1 MSATVVNPKDTDR
14 AEAYEL
20 WMQAPQPM
28 VTMFATLDV
37 TRLWRKAKREGLKF
51 NMLMCWCIGRAASRV
66 EQFRMLPV
74 GKDLVRYDRLG
85 INVIVVNKSGGINTC
100 DVPFSEDLRQF
111 NRDYLALTR
120 QVHDSCTHYD
130 ISADAMIIGTS
141 ALVETH
147 IDGVVGMYS
156 GIYNNPFLFW
166 GAVGK
171 HCFKRRIKLSF
182 QFHHTQMD
190 GLHAGRFLRLLQE
203 EVRLAYS
210 DKSQTKE

>member
-1 MSATVVNPKDTDR
+1 MSATAVNPKDTDR

-100 DVPFSEDLRQF
+100 DIPFSDDLQQF

-120 QVHDSCTHYD
+120 QVRESCTHYD
-130 ISADAMIIGTS
+130 ISADTMIIGTS

-156 GIYNNPFLFW
+156 GIYNNPFIFW

-171 HCFKRRIKLSF
+171 RWFKRQLKLSF

-190 GLHAGRFLRLLQE
+190 GLHAGQFLRFLQE
-203 EVRLAYS
+203 EVRLRIR
-210 DKSQTKE
+210 